1 MTNEQ
6 IDELTK
12 APAGVAPTSDDPEV
26 IYLEQRCCTDTI
38 DGRRWTTDTLCFEC
52 DDDVAPTKY
61 IRADLVR
68 ELAEEVKRLRAENE
82 RLCGALKFYARHE
95 HWMAVHESP
104 DCPQKLLIAN
114 GSMMKPGNGWEEAE
128 AALKGRVED

>member
-68 ELAEEVKRLRAENE
+68 ELAEEVKRLRAENALLKAALDPNDIDWYE
-82 RLCGALKFYARHE
+82 RLVGPPLD
-95 HWMAVHESP
+95 P
-104 DCPQKLLIAN
+104 DRKSTRLN
-114 GSMMKPGNGWEEAE
+114 SSH
-128 AALKGRVED
+128 